1 MSIQRN
7 NETPNPEYQAW
18 VETCINIEKFI
29 AQYEEKFIKP
39 IQIIKPII
47 NGK

>member
-1 MSIQRN
+1 MATQHPI
-7 NETPNPEYQAW
+7 ETPNPEYQTW
-18 VETCINIEKFI
+18 VETCINIEQFI
-29 AQYEEKFIKP
+29 AQYEEQFIKP